1 MIHLKTTPV
10 SAATVSMRRPAPYLA
25 IAVVLALASIA
36 LSACGSD
43 QAVAPSPSASS
54 PTALT
59 AAEQDWLAQ
68 KGTLQVGSFSDYP
81 PFGFV
86 DEKGQ
91 AVGIAVDYWNLVA
104 DRLGVKVAF
113 TPVLFAEQLDGL
125 KQGRFD
131 SLQGI
136 FPLPER
142 EQWFAFS
149 QPYTTIDTRIYVDAA
164 HTDRTTLAAL
174 EGLEVAV
181 VAGDSGQQ
189 LAEDAGL
196 TTLVVKSYPEAV
208 AAVAAGKAQ
217 AMIMDELV
225 AEYYITES
233 DAAVK
238 VKAVGEPVAAGEMT
252 LPVGKD
258 DTVLLGILNKGIEMV
273 DESEVQ
279 AISDKWMGR

>member
-1 MIHLKTTPV
+1 
-10 SAATVSMRRPAPYLA
+10 
-25 IAVVLALASIA
+25 VLALASIA
-36 LSACGSD
+36 LSGCGAD
-43 QAVAPSPSASS
+43 EAVTPSPSASS

-81 PFGFV
+81 PVGFV
-86 DEKGQ
+86 DKNGE
-91 AVGIAVDYWNLVA
+91 AAGIAVDYWNLVA

-142 EQWFAFS
+142 EEWFAFS
-149 QPYTTIDTRIYVDAA
+149 TPYTTIDTRIFVDAA
-164 HTDRTTLAAL
+164 HMDSTTLESL
-174 EGLEVAV
+174 KGLKVAV
-181 VAGDSGQQ
+181 VDGDSGQQ
-189 LAEDAGL
+189 LADNAGL

-208 AAVAAGKAQ
+208 AAVASGKAQ
-217 AMIMDELV
+217 AMIMDEFV

-233 DAAVK
+233 DVSAK

-252 LPVGKD
+252 LPTRKD
-258 DTVLLGILNKGIEMV
+258 DTVLLGILNKGVGMV
-273 DESEVQ
+273 DESEAQ
-279 AISDKWMGR
+279 AIADKWLGR

>member
-1 MIHLKTTPV
+1 MG
-10 SAATVSMRRPAPYLA
+10 
-25 IAVVLALASIA
+25 VLALASIA
-36 LSACGSD
+36 LAACGGSEET
-43 QAVAPSPSASS
+43 AAPSPSASS
-54 PTALT
+54 STTLT

-68 KGTLQVGSFSDYP
+68 RGTLQVGGFSDYP

-86 DEKGQ
+86 DENGE
-91 AVGIAVDYWNLVA
+91 AAGVAVDYWNLVA
-104 DRLGVKVAF
+104 DRLDVKVAF

-125 KQGRFD
+125 KQDRFD

-164 HTDRTTLAAL
+164 HAQSTTLESL
-174 EGLEVAV
+174 KGLEVAV

-189 LAEDAGL
+189 LADNAGL

-208 AAVAAGKAQ
+208 AAVAAGQAQ

-225 AEYYITES
+225 AEYYITAS
-233 DAAVK
+233 DVAAK

-252 LPVGKD
+252 LPVRKD
-258 DTVLLGILNKGIEMV
+258 DTVLLGILNKGVDMV
-273 DESEVQ
+273 DESELQ
-279 AISDKWMGR
+279 AISDKWLGR